1 MAKEMKLFRVM
12 MPEERLEWIQ
22 RFAEWRDREY
32 AVLCG
37 VGEYWSSEHIAMME
51 RGLDLLMAWPFAR
64 DFVEKTLMFRDYA
77 RRMARLQF
85 YMELISKELSALSM
99 PLDAVPSA
107 PRRRGR
113 PTKEESAQME
123 RERAEREER
132 EAVAKVIAG
141 ERKVAVSATVTQ
153 GDLFSEDSENSESS
167 EKLRATLVTPPPLQ
181 GTPSIN
187 RGGVAEP
194 TANSQE
200 PTASPTATPMAAAV
214 AMAAGDGTRLHLDQL
229 AWLMS
234 DGLRARVATVAS
246 LRSTAAAESNQ
257 AKALAERGVDQSLI
271 EPHSLAAVDATR
283 AYRAI
288 YDDVDAE
295 LAALYA
301 VLAAGGE
308 RAMAWSSRCAE
319 HGITT
324 EQLAAI
330 LKPYWEKMGCPAA
343 GPEPSEVKAAEENR
357 HERAAKI
364 HRIRTYFMRKDRK
377 LTAKR
382 VETMR
387 EYIKELRDMGVATEE
402 YEVILAEA
410 ERGLPLTPPKE
421 G

>member
-85 YMELISKELSALSM
+85 YMELISKELSALSL

-141 ERKVAVSATVTQ
+141 ERKVAVAAAPS
-153 GDLFSEDSENSESS
+153 LFPDYPESPES
-167 EKLRATLVTPPPLQ
+167 PEK
-181 GTPSIN
+181 
-187 RGGVAEP
+187 P
-194 TANSQE
+194 TANGQE
-200 PTASPTATPMAAAV
+200 ATASPTATPMAAAV

-257 AKALAERGVDQSLI
+257 AKALAERGVAQELI

-288 YDDVDAE
+288 YDDVDGE

-330 LKPYWEKMGCPAA
+330 LKPYWEKTGCPAA
-343 GPEPSEVKAAEENR
+343 GPEPSEVKEAEENR

-387 EYIKELRDMGVATEE
+387 EYIKELRDMGVGTEE
-402 YEVILAEA
+402 YELILEQSAIA
-410 ERGLPLTPPKE
+410 LTKQADSPE
-421 G
+421 

>member
-12 MPEERLEWIQ
+12 MPEERLDWIQ

-141 ERKVAVSATVTQ
+141 ERKVAVAAAPS
-153 GDLFSEDSENSESS
+153 LFPDYPESLES
-167 EKLRATLVTPPPLQ
+167 PEK
-181 GTPSIN
+181 
-187 RGGVAEP
+187 P
-194 TANSQE
+194 TANGQE
-200 PTASPTATPMAAAV
+200 ATASPTATPMAAAV

-257 AKALAERGVDQSLI
+257 AKALAERGVAQALI

-288 YDDVDAE
+288 YDDVDGE

-319 HGITT
+319 RGITT

-343 GPEPSEVKAAEENR
+343 GPEPSEVKEAEENR

-387 EYIKELRDMGVATEE
+387 EYIKELRDMGVGTEE

>member
-1 MAKEMKLFRVM
+1 MKLFRVM
-12 MPEERLEWIQ
+12 MPEERLDWIQ

-141 ERKVAVSATVTQ
+141 ERKVAVAAAPS
-153 GDLFSEDSENSESS
+153 LFPDYPESLES
-167 EKLRATLVTPPPLQ
+167 PEK
-181 GTPSIN
+181 
-187 RGGVAEP
+187 P
-194 TANSQE
+194 TANGQE
-200 PTASPTATPMAAAV
+200 QTAFPTATPMAAAV

-257 AKALAERGVDQSLI
+257 AKALAERGVAQALI

-308 RAMAWSSRCAE
+308 CAMAWSSRCAE

-343 GPEPSEVKAAEENR
+343 GPEPSEVKEAEENR

-387 EYIKELRDMGVATEE
+387 EYIKELRDMGVGTEE

>member
-1 MAKEMKLFRVM
+1 MFRVM

-22 RFAEWRDREY
+22 RFAEWRDSEY

-141 ERKVAVSATVTQ
+141 ERKVAVAAAPS
-153 GDLFSEDSENSESS
+153 LFPDYPESLES
-167 EKLRATLVTPPPLQ
+167 PEK
-181 GTPSIN
+181 
-187 RGGVAEP
+187 P
-194 TANSQE
+194 TANGQE
-200 PTASPTATPMAAAV
+200 PTAPSTATPMAAAV

-257 AKALAERGVDQSLI
+257 AKALAERGVAQALI

-319 HGITT
+319 RGITT

-343 GPEPSEVKAAEENR
+343 GPEPSEVKEAEENR

-387 EYIKELRDMGVATEE
+387 EYIKELRDMGVGTEE
-402 YEVILAEA
+402 YELILEQSAIA
-410 ERGLPLTPPKE
+410 LTKQADSPE
-421 G
+421 

>member
-99 PLDAVPSA
+99 PLDAVPSV

-113 PTKEESAQME
+113 PTKEESAQIE
-123 RERAEREER
+123 RERAERESR

-153 GDLFSEDSENSESS
+153 GDLFSENSENS
-167 EKLRATLVTPPPLQ
+167 K
-181 GTPSIN
+181 
-187 RGGVAEP
+187 P

-200 PTASPTATPMAAAV
+200 PTASSTATPMAAAV

-257 AKALAERGVDQSLI
+257 AKALAERGVEQALI
-271 EPHSLAAVDATR
+271 EPHSLAAVDASR
-283 AYRAI
+283 AVRAI
-288 YDDVDAE
+288 YDDVDSE
-295 LAALYA
+295 LANIYA
-301 VLAAGGE
+301 VLSVEGDHLV
-308 RAMAWSSRCAE
+308 AWEQRCTAQ
-319 HGITT
+319 GITIA
-324 EQLAAI
+324 QLQAVV
-330 LKPYWEKMGCPAA
+330 KPYWEKVGCPSAQKVVSPA
-343 GPEPSEVKAAEENR
+343 EEENR

-364 HRIRTYFMRKDRK
+364 HRIRWYFMRKDRK

-387 EYIKELRDMGVATEE
+387 EYIKDLRDMGVGTEE
-402 YEVILAEA
+402 YEVILKASEEA
-410 ERGLPLTPPKE
+410 LASENQ
-421 G
+421 

>member
-1 MAKEMKLFRVM
+1 MFRVM

-141 ERKVAVSATVTQ
+141 ERKVAVAAAPS
-153 GDLFSEDSENSESS
+153 LFPDYPESLES
-167 EKLRATLVTPPPLQ
+167 PEK
-181 GTPSIN
+181 
-187 RGGVAEP
+187 P
-194 TANSQE
+194 TANSQQ
-200 PTASPTATPMAAAV
+200 PTASSTATPMAAAV

-257 AKALAERGVDQSLI
+257 AKALAERGVEQSLI

-387 EYIKELRDMGVATEE
+387 EYIKELRDMGVGTEE

-410 ERGLPLTPPKE
+410 ERGLPLTPLKE

>member
-141 ERKVAVSATVTQ
+141 ERKVAVAAAPS
-153 GDLFSEDSENSESS
+153 LFPDYPESLES
-167 EKLRATLVTPPPLQ
+167 PEK
-181 GTPSIN
+181 
-187 RGGVAEP
+187 P

-200 PTASPTATPMAAAV
+200 PTASSTATPMAAAV

-257 AKALAERGVDQSLI
+257 AKALAERGVAQELI

-288 YDDVDAE
+288 YDDVDGE

-343 GPEPSEVKAAEENR
+343 GPEPSEVKEAEENR

-387 EYIKELRDMGVATEE
+387 EYIKELRDMGVGTEE
-402 YEVILAEA
+402 YELILEQSAIA
-410 ERGLPLTPPKE
+410 LTKQADSPE
-421 G
+421 

>member
-153 GDLFSEDSENSESS
+153 GSLFSEDSESSENSETS
-167 EKLRATLVTPPPLQ
+167 ENSK
-181 GTPSIN
+181 
-187 RGGVAEP
+187 P
-194 TANSQE
+194 TANGQQ

-257 AKALAERGVDQSLI
+257 AKALAERGVAQALI
-271 EPHSLAAVDATR
+271 EPHSLAAVDASR
-283 AYRAI
+283 AVRAI
-288 YDDVDAE
+288 YDDVDSE
-295 LAALYA
+295 LANIYA
-301 VLAAGGE
+301 VLSVEGDHLAAWE
-308 RAMAWSSRCAE
+308 QRCTAQ
-319 HGITT
+319 GITIA
-324 EQLAAI
+324 QLQAVV
-330 LKPYWEKMGCPAA
+330 KPYWEKVGCPSAQKVVS
-343 GPEPSEVKAAEENR
+343 PAEKENR

-377 LTAKR
+377 VTAQR
-382 VETMR
+382 VETMHK
-387 EYIKELRDMGVATEE
+387 YIKELRDMGVGTEE
-402 YEVILAEA
+402 YEVILKATEEALAEM

>member
-85 YMELISKELSALSM
+85 YMELISKELSALSL

-141 ERKVAVSATVTQ
+141 ERKVAVAAAVTQ
-153 GDLFSEDSENSESS
+153 GDLFSENSESS
-167 EKLRATLVTPPPLQ
+167 ENSK
-181 GTPSIN
+181 
-187 RGGVAEP
+187 P

-200 PTASPTATPMAAAV
+200 PTASSTATPMAAAV

-234 DGLRARVATVAS
+234 DGLRARVATVAI

-257 AKALAERGVDQSLI
+257 AKALADRGVAQAII
-271 EPHSLAAVDATR
+271 EPHSLAAVDASR
-283 AYRAI
+283 AVRAI
-288 YDDVDAE
+288 YDDVDSE
-295 LAALYA
+295 LANIYA
-301 VLAAGGE
+301 VLSVDGDHLAAWE
-308 RAMAWSSRCAE
+308 QRCADQ
-319 HGITT
+319 GITIA
-324 EQLAAI
+324 QLQAVV
-330 LKPYWEKMGCPAA
+330 KPYWEKIGCPSAQKVVSPA
-343 GPEPSEVKAAEENR
+343 EEENR

-364 HRIRTYFMRKDRK
+364 HRIRWYFMRKDRK

-387 EYIKELRDMGVATEE
+387 EYIKELRDMGVGTEE
-402 YEVILAEA
+402 YEVILKATEEALAEM
-410 ERGLPLTPPKE
+410 ETPSNSPSMGRIQSPLIKE
-421 G
+421 